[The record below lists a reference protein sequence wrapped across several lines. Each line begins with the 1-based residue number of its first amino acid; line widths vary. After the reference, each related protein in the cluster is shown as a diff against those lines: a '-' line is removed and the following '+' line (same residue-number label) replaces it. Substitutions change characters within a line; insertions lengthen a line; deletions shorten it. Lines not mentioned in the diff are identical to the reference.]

1 MATLIIIG
9 LLLIL
14 IIGLVVLGAILNEA
28 YKEWEDENED
38 ENM

>member
-9 LLLIL
+9 LLLIP

-28 YKEWEDENED
+28 FKEWEDD
-38 ENM
+38 DRYDD